1 MADAGTLAQRV
12 TLVVVCHNSG
22 LVIENLLRSIPQG
35 LGLICVDN
43 ACTDDTISL
52 IRQYRPDA
60 TILHNA
66 TGQGYARAANRGL
79 RAVET
84 EFALL
89 ANPDTVL
96 SEDALL
102 AMLAAADRF
111 PEAAIIG
118 PVHRDGKGHVE
129 PSHDVALWDRRG
141 RGKRGAEPVPEGP
154 LCAEFISG
162 AVTFLRMAMGRAIGF
177 YDEDVFLY
185 YEDDDFCLRLRQAGH
200 LLIVDPAAVVV
211 HLGGG
216 SVRPSKGY
224 AWEKFWHLGW
234 SRIHFEAKHH
244 GRAAAFRTGVI
255 LAARYFTKA
264 LAASLV
270 FNRKKAGRDW
280 ARCAG
285 TLAALRGVKAHE
297 YAARMSTRG

>member
-1 MADAGTLAQRV
+1 MPDLDSLAARV

-22 LVIENLLRSIPQG
+22 LVIENLLRSIPPG
-35 LGLICVDN
+35 IRLIAVDN
-43 ACTDDTISL
+43 ACQDDTIAL

-89 ANPDTVL
+89 ANPDTIL
-96 SEDALL
+96 SEEALS
-102 AMLAAADRF
+102 AMLASADQF

-118 PVHRDGKGHVE
+118 PIHRDGKGHIE

-141 RGKRGAEPVPEGP
+141 RGKRADEAVPEGP

-162 AVTFLRMAMGRAIGF
+162 AVTFLRMEMGRAIGF

-200 LLIVDPAAVVV
+200 ALIVDPASVVV

-234 SRIHFEAKHH
+234 SRIHFEAKHR
-244 GRAAAFRTGVI
+244 GRSAAIRTGMI
-255 LAARYFTKA
+255 LGLRYFTKA
-264 LAASLV
+264 LAASAV
-270 FNRKKAGRDW
+270 FNRRKAGRDW
-280 ARCAG
+280 ARFAG
-285 TLAALRGVKAHE
+285 TCAALRGVRAHD
-297 YAARMSTRG
+297 YAAHAKGH